1 VTPVALQERS
11 CHLKRRY
18 FTEVDAL
25 IMADRRAYRG
35 APRLRAYE
43 CQYCGGWHLTKKL
56 DTQKQGA

>member
-1 VTPVALQERS
+1 MTPVALQERS

-25 IMADRRAYRG
+25 VMAGKRQVYG

-43 CQYCGGWHLTKKL
+43 CRFCGGWHLTKKI